1 MNLII
6 IPVFNDW
13 RSLNK
18 LLLEINKNSNHK
30 NFTQILI
37 IDDNSTIKMLITKQ
51 KVRVYIFGELRV
63 NVLAFSFS
71 LATLMK
77 KGKAL
82 IPLGKVFRA
91 RVLLE
96 KIRQ

>member
-18 LLLEINKNSNHK
+18 LLIEINKNSNHK

-37 IDDNSTIKMLITKQ
+37 IDDKSTIKMLITKQ
-51 KVRVYIFGELRV
+51 KLKKIKKIEVLRLRENIGSQKAIALGLNYV
-63 NVLAFSFS
+63 
-71 LATLMK
+71 K
-77 KGKAL
+77 KKTT
-82 IPLGKVFRA
+82 
-91 RVLLE
+91 
-96 KIRQ
+96 